1 MRKMDEKEM
10 RDFIAEWKWGTLIAV
25 EGDKPYAVE
34 VAYASDEKHLYCG
47 SMPGGRMA
55 RCVKANPNVVFKI
68 CDSPPDHSSWKAVII
83 EGKAE
88 RMTTREEH
96 QYFLSLL
103 AKKMGR
109 PENFFDNVLDHIM
122 KRSEDS
128 NSLRIPLTVIGGR
141 ASS

>member
-34 VAYASDEKHLYCG
+34 VAYASDEKYLYCG

-55 RCVKANPNVVFKI
+55 RCVKANANVVFKI

-88 RMTTREEH
+88 RMTTKEDH
-96 QYFLSLL
+96 QYFLRLL

-109 PENFFDNVLDHIM
+109 PEDFFDNVLDHIM

-128 NSLRIPLTVIGGR
+128 NSLKIPLTVIGGR